1 MKLGI
6 LSDIHED
13 VTKLKVAIRQL
24 EKSNCDELICLG
36 DIVGFSH
43 FYEEHIEQRD
53 ANECISIIKS
63 NCKFVIAGNHDLHA
77 IKKIPSYKAGIKY
90 PNNWYELDYLEKVKL
105 HYGKIWLYD
114 DELDSKIDKKNLEFL
129 NSLAEYEIAE
139 YDGNR
144 FLFTHFLYPDIPGA
158 TTKHL
163 KTREDVNG
171 HFNFIKDKNCLIGFA
186 GHAHIEGFTLVVQ
199 DDLKFQ
205 SFGNR
210 QLNNELQCIVS
221 PCITNGNEKSGYIIF
236 DTQSFELNV
245 IETKIVS

>member
-13 VTKLKVAIRQL
+13 LTKLKVAIRQL

-43 FYEEHIEQRD
+43 FYEEYIKHRD
-53 ANECISIIKS
+53 ANECISIIRS
-63 NCKFVIAGNHDLHA
+63 NCKVVVAGNHDLHA
-77 IKKIPSYKAGIKY
+77 IKKTPVYKAGIKY
-90 PNNWYELDYLEKVKL
+90 PKNWYELDYLEKVKL
-105 HYGKIWLYD
+105 HYSKIWLYD

-129 NSLAEYEIAE
+129 NSLSEYKIAK

-144 FLFTHFLYPDIPGA
+144 FLFTHFLYPDLAGA
-158 TTKHL
+158 TTKHI
-163 KTREDVNG
+163 KKRKDFDN
-171 HFNFIKDKNCLIGFA
+171 HFNFMKNKNCLIGFA
-186 GHAHIEGFTLVVQ
+186 GHAHFEGLALAVQ
-199 DDLKFQ
+199 DDLKFY
-205 SFGNR
+205 SFGKR

-221 PCITNGNEKSGYIIF
+221 PCITSGNKKNGYLIF

-245 IETKIVS
+245 VALF

>member
-13 VTKLKVAIRQL
+13 VTKLKKAIRDL

-43 FYEEHIEQRD
+43 FYEEYIEQRD

-63 NCKFVIAGNHDLHA
+63 NCKFVVAGNHDLHA
-77 IKKIPSYKAGIKY
+77 IKKISKYKAGIKY
-90 PNNWYELDYLEKVKL
+90 PKKWYELDYLEKVKL

-114 DELDSKIDKKNLEFL
+114 DEIDSKIDKKNREFL
-129 NSLAEYEIAE
+129 NALREYEIAE
-139 YDGNR
+139 YDGNC
-144 FLFTHFLYPDIPGA
+144 FLFTHFLYPDISGA

-163 KTREDVNG
+163 KTRQDVNE
-171 HFNFIKDKNCLIGFA
+171 HFNFMKEKNCLIGFT

-199 DDLKFQ
+199 NDLKFHP
-205 SFGNR
+205 FGNL
-210 QLNNELQCIVS
+210 QLNKGLQCIVL
-221 PCITNGNEKSGYIIF
+221 PGITSGNKKSGYLIF
-236 DTQSFELNV
+236 DTQSFELNAV
-245 IETKIVS
+245 ALA